1 MKLQRWEQA
10 MKQMKNKLR
19 ILTILSFVT
28 SILPVVLVVGIN
40 WNTYVETTGDA
51 VKLTCGGIIAVFL
64 VLLKVMDKL
73 KVPNKFVL
81 LGSVFVMS
89 YLLQSI
95 LQDLTLLSGM
105 ALLGEVLDCFLFQTP
120 IKRLREAIMIEKTAD
135 ATSSKIESI
144 IDKKLNSLNN
154 GR

>member
-1 MKLQRWEQA
+1 

-40 WNTYVETTGDA
+40 WDVYVKTTGDA
-51 VKLTCGGIIAVFL
+51 VKLTFGGIIAVFL

-105 ALLGEVLDCFLFQTP
+105 AFLGEVLDCFFFQTP
-120 IKRLREAIMIEKTAD
+120 IKKLREAIMIEKTAD

>member
-1 MKLQRWEQA
+1 

-28 SILPVVLVVGIN
+28 SILPIVLVVGIN
-40 WNTYVETTGDA
+40 WDVYVKTTGDA
-51 VKLTCGGIIAVFL
+51 VKLTFGGIIAGFL

-105 ALLGEVLDCFLFQTP
+105 AFLGEALDCFFFQTP
-120 IKRLREAIMIEKTAD
+120 IKKLREAIMIEKTAD